1 MVSVYISV
9 KMGYFLKNFVVTLFF
24 SWCITRCYVL
34 TAIATVVFLRA
45 ELESAV
51 LSYLPSQQMWEYLLT
66 RILSVAVLLGS
77 IISRCMTVFVY
88 PFFSLL
94 FFKIQNNKTVEICW
108 NDRERVLRRCSVS
121 FYSCPLKGK
130 GLRNIELSKRIIID
144 QKCAV
149 NICCHFSYWVATM
162 QSIIRQA
169 HTACQDCKHCKSK
182 IDTIC
187 LCSDSC
193 QKNSTL
199 SEQFISFRV
208 RFYDYHFLNKRK
220 SCKTT
225 SFMWHFDW
233 T

>member
-1 MVSVYISV
+1 MVYVYISV

-108 NDRERVLRRCSVS
+108 NERERTQEVFCVFLQLPSE
-121 FYSCPLKGK
+121 GK
-130 GLRNIELSKRIIID
+130 GS
-144 QKCAV
+144 QKHRA
-149 NICCHFSYWVATM
+149 
-162 QSIIRQA
+162 Q
-169 HTACQDCKHCKSK
+169 
-182 IDTIC
+182 
-187 LCSDSC
+187 
-193 QKNSTL
+193 QKNYYRPTMCCEYLLSLQLLSGNNAVYHQASTYCMSGL
-199 SEQFISFRV
+199 
-208 RFYDYHFLNKRK
+208 
-220 SCKTT
+220 
-225 SFMWHFDW
+225 
-233 T
+233 